1 MIAPCNSKTVFLPAV
16 QQKCP
21 EKAVF
26 VFCKKSSLIQG
37 PRAPIVSKFSARV
50 SPKLLGFG
58 RKPTRSFFEI
68 TFLKALYDE
77 DSPIR
82 LVRKSCIYGNPLRR
96 WISLQNFPK
105 KLQVISV
112 SCPALR
118 STPTTLAGRARRGE
132 VSPVESTVNYR
143 LRKLSNKKFINKKRP
158 GKEAASAEKTT
169 DGKAMN

>member
-1 MIAPCNSKTVFLPAV
+1 MIAPCNSKTAFLPAV

-37 PRAPIVSKFSARV
+37 PRAPLISKFAARV

-58 RKPTRSFFEI
+58 RKLIRYIFESH
-68 TFLKALYDE
+68 FLKELYDE

-118 STPTTLAGRARRGE
+118 STPNTLAGRTRQRE
-132 VSPVESTVNYR
+132 DSPVEVYC
-143 LRKLSNKKFINKKRP
+143 KL
-158 GKEAASAEKTT
+158 
-169 DGKAMN
+169 